1 MAIDGNAGKP
11 TEASDAKSGA
21 LSDATGGATSGVTS
35 GVTSGAMSG
44 TTGGA
49 TGDDSL
55 VDFVRGSF
63 TSGGVTHD
71 VYRSGEGPAVIVIA
85 EIPGITPKVADFARR
100 VRALGCSVWM
110 PVLFGQPGRV
120 PNGRY
125 IANSVARAC
134 VSREF
139 SAFATGRTAPVTDW
153 LRALARNAHEIC
165 GGPGVGAVGM
175 CFTGGFALG
184 MMVGP
189 ELIAP
194 VLSQPSL
201 PIGFSK
207 KAKASV
213 KLSSDDLRIV
223 KERVGDGVCV
233 LGLRFTGDPVVP
245 AERFETLRREL
256 GDGFIGV
263 EIDSSPGNAWG
274 IPKNAHSVLTEHLVD
289 EPGHPTHDALNQ
301 VLEFF
306 SSRLL
311 PG

>member
-1 MAIDGNAGKP
+1 MASDDNSGEP
-11 TEASDAKSGA
+11 TETRSDASDDMSA
-21 LSDATGGATSGVTS
+21 ATVGATRDS
-35 GVTSGAMSG
+35 TSGARS
-44 TTGGA
+44 
-49 TGDDSL
+49 DDSL
-55 VDFVRGSF
+55 ADFVRGSF

-125 IANSVARAC
+125 IASSVARAC

-153 LRALARNAHEIC
+153 LRALARNAHESC

-245 AERFETLRREL
+245 AERLETLRREL